1 MENSFAHHRLLRLD
15 SDPANKYNRATTWDL
30 ADRWVDP
37 GLLEKFLI
45 ISAFPAFVVGGFAVG
60 GLGRLGIDQV
70 LSFMSVMP
78 ILIFAWYYFMG
89 WLFDLWIRRR
99 PQARE
104 ANHMMP
110 AKA

>member
-1 MENSFAHHRLLRLD
+1 MD

-60 GLGRLGIDQV
+60 GLGRLGISQV
-70 LSFMSVMP
+70 LSFMTGFV
-78 ILIFAWYYFMG
+78 G
-89 WLFDLWIRRR
+89 GRRR
-99 PQARE
+99 GRLVLAELIGQVLE
-104 ANHMMP
+104 AKLPVMRHYWP
-110 AKA
+110 IT